1 MSKLWVYLSQFSKIN
16 SKKPF
21 VKSQIR
27 LVSELLIEILSPA
40 IVLAVKVVQQLNLGI
55 LYIDIYI

>member
-27 LVSELLIEILSPA
+27 LVSELLIEILGPA

-55 LYIDIYI
+55 LYVDIYI

>member
-55 LYIDIYI
+55 LYVDIYI